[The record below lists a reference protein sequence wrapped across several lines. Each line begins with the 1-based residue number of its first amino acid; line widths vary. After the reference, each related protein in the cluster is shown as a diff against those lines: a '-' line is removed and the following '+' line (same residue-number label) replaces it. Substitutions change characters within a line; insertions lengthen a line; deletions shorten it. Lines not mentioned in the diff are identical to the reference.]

1 MNYNIQY
8 PDYNRSILSVS
19 SSILNFFNINSIYP
33 TLKELDNY
41 LKKGYKNIVFLILD
55 CLGTEILTENLEESS
70 FLRQNLI
77 ANITTVF
84 PSTTTAATTAFHS
97 GTSPFENGWIG
108 WMPYFKE
115 YNDIIEVFTSKEF
128 YTGKKLNIPN
138 IEESILKKLPLKADF
153 SYDIYSCKTGISTP
167 SEKIGYKKL
176 NILEGCYS
184 MHPELAKY
192 IDKAIFVDV
201 SREKQL
207 ERILKRSNEFMLN
220 RFKTEWIP
228 LEDLHFKE
236 NRCRE
241 RADFILD
248 TTAEF

>member
-1 MNYNIQY
+1 MGG
-8 PDYNRSILSVS
+8 R
-19 SSILNFFNINSIYP
+19 
-33 TLKELDNY
+33 
-41 LKKGYKNIVFLILD
+41 KKK
-55 CLGTEILTENLEESS
+55 
-70 FLRQNLI
+70 
-77 ANITTVF
+77 
-84 PSTTTAATTAFHS
+84 
-97 GTSPFENGWIG
+97 
-108 WMPYFKE
+108 
-115 YNDIIEVFTSKEF
+115 
-128 YTGKKLNIPN
+128 
-138 IEESILKKLPLKADF
+138 SILKKLPLKADF
-153 SYDIYSCKTGISTP
+153 SYDIYSCKTGISAP

-176 NILEGCYS
+176 NVFWRAVIRR
-184 MHPELAKY
+184 HPELAKY

-248 TTAEF
+248 TTAKF

>member
-1 MNYNIQY
+1 M
-8 PDYNRSILSVS
+8 DWEGV
-19 SSILNFFNINSIYP
+19 
-33 TLKELDNY
+33 
-41 LKKGYKNIVFLILD
+41 
-55 CLGTEILTENLEESS
+55 
-70 FLRQNLI
+70 
-77 ANITTVF
+77 
-84 PSTTTAATTAFHS
+84 
-97 GTSPFENGWIG
+97 
-108 WMPYFKE
+108 
-115 YNDIIEVFTSKEF
+115 
-128 YTGKKLNIPN
+128 
-138 IEESILKKLPLKADF
+138 EESILKKLPLKADF

-241 RADFILD
+241 RADFYLGHNSKILI
-248 TTAEF
+248 

>member
-1 MNYNIQY
+1 MYKIINEKISQWLEGQNKDFLVIAIDGPSAGGKTTIAEDIKKNFDCNVFHMDDFFLT
-8 PDYNRSILSVS
+8 PDRKTPERL
-19 SSILNFFNINSIYP
+19 
-33 TLKELDNY
+33 
-41 LKKGYKNIVFLILD
+41 
-55 CLGTEILTENLEESS
+55 
-70 FLRQNLI
+70 
-77 ANITTVF
+77 
-84 PSTTTAATTAFHS
+84 ATP
-97 GTSPFENGWIG
+97 GGNVDWEG
-108 WMPYFKE
+108 
-115 YNDIIEVFTSKEF
+115 V
-128 YTGKKLNIPN
+128 
-138 IEESILKKLPLKADF
+138 EESILKKLPLKADF
-153 SYDIYSCKTGISTP
+153 SYDIYSCKTGISTS

-220 RFKTEWIP
+220 RFKTQWIP

-248 TTAEF
+248 TTAKF

>member
-1 MNYNIQY
+1 MDKIINEKISQWLEGQNKDFLVIAIDGPSAGGKTTIAEDIKKNFDCNVFHMDDFFLT
-8 PDYNRSILSVS
+8 PDRKTPERL
-19 SSILNFFNINSIYP
+19 
-33 TLKELDNY
+33 
-41 LKKGYKNIVFLILD
+41 
-55 CLGTEILTENLEESS
+55 
-70 FLRQNLI
+70 
-77 ANITTVF
+77 
-84 PSTTTAATTAFHS
+84 ATP
-97 GTSPFENGWIG
+97 GGNVDWEG
-108 WMPYFKE
+108 
-115 YNDIIEVFTSKEF
+115 V
-128 YTGKKLNIPN
+128 
-138 IEESILKKLPLKADF
+138 EESILKKLPLKADF